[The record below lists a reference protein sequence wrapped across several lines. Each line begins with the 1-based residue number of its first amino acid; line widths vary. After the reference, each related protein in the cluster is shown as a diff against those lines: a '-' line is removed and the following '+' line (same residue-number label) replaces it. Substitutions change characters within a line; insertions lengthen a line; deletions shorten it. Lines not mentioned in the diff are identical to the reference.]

1 MNDGFESTKFIYTD
15 SLKRY
20 ITDLQNEL
28 EHINNDLTRHKSF
41 INNIENR
48 KAEITAELERLT
60 IKLKEVSKAQ
70 NLEELGMD
78 NALSQHNSEKMDELS
93 EQYDT
98 VEKEIAKLTAQK
110 NNTDDFAEK
119 MVLDTKI
126 KIKEN
131 ELNRL
136 HKKSIRLGNRQRT
149 MIIAKNNIEKI
160 KTRGIVKQSAKVA
173 TAEAKAEAIQEKIN
187 SSKESDGVVSTLI
200 EKAREVKV
208 SYYKRKAEKAREIL
222 NQMDGK
228 SFIKGARAIA
238 IAKVN
243 AEKLR
248 NRINGLA
255 KDKDMAGMFP
265 PEPVKQGTTMTK

>member
-78 NALSQHNSEKMDELS
+78 NAFSQHNSEKMDELS
-93 EQYDT
+93 EQYDV
-98 VEKEIAKLTAQK
+98 VEKEIDKLTAQK
-110 NNTDDFAEK
+110 NKTDDFSEK

-131 ELNRL
+131 ELNKL
-136 HKKSIRLGNRQRT
+136 HKKSIKLGKRQRT
-149 MIIAKNNIEKI
+149 MIIAKNRIEKI
-160 KTRGIVKQSAKVA
+160 KTSGIVKQSAKVA
-173 TAEAKAEAIQEKIN
+173 KAEAKAEAIQEKID
-187 SSKESDGVVSTLI
+187 SSKESDGILSTLV
-200 EKAREVKV
+200 EKTREAKV
-208 SYYKRKAEKAREIL
+208 NYYKRKAEKAREVL
-222 NQMDGK
+222 DKMDGK

-248 NRINGLA
+248 NRMNGMA
-255 KDKDMAGMFP
+255 KDKDMSGMFP
-265 PEPVKQGTTMTK
+265 PPPVKEGTTMTK